1 MASELATRILT
12 VEDNDNIRRLI
23 SYNLQRAGYEVL
35 QAANG
40 KEAVR
45 ILQKVVPDLII
56 LDVRMPEMNGFQLL
70 ELMRKYP
77 KAAAIPVVMLS
88 ALSQTENVDRA
99 LALGVVDYI
108 IKPLDPTVLLAKV
121 KEALAHHKKVSNQ
134 WTGPDRRQFE
144 RVLIQGINL
153 SPQPGGRV
161 LDLSEGGLCYRTK
174 SPPQEGDVIS
184 IEAHEL
190 FELMGVSEQTLRARV
205 VYVRTEGL
213 GYFRLGLAFI
223 GLSPSARDSIRRFV
237 ESEIK
242 RLAKEK
248 KTP

>member
-1 MASELATRILT
+1 VASELATRILT

-23 SYNLQRAGYEVL
+23 SYNLKRAGYEVL

-40 KEAVR
+40 KDAVR

-88 ALSQTENVDRA
+88 ALSQPENVDRA

-121 KEALAHHKKVSNQ
+121 KEALDQQKSVAEK
-134 WTGPDRRQFE
+134 WTGPDRRQFK
-144 RVLIQGINL
+144 RVPIESINL

-161 LDLSEGGLCYRTK
+161 LDLSEGGLAFRTK
-174 SPPQEGDVIS
+174 SPPHEGDIIT
-184 IEAHEL
+184 IEAHDL
-190 FELMGVSEQTLRARV
+190 FELVGISEQTLRARV

-213 GYFRLGLAFI
+213 GYHKLGLGFI
-223 GLSPSARDSIRRFV
+223 GLSPATRDSIRRFV
-237 ESEIK
+237 AAESK
-242 RLAKEK
+242 RIAASKG
-248 KTP
+248 